1 MTTEIH
7 STDIDPSDPAASPP
21 IRVRRIVRP
30 NMSNVVGETAIAPP
44 IAVR

>member
-21 IRVRRIVRP
+21 IRVGRIVRP
-30 NMSNVVGETAIAPP
+30 ICPMPSVKPLL
-44 IAVR
+44 RHQ